1 MLAAPVDIMP
11 EGPGLVHEPK
21 RDGWRMN
28 AFREADG
35 PYLQSRA
42 GRNLS
47 SCDTQDP
54 DRNERQLRWELRLP
68 QGRRVRPPRSAGLN
82 EGQLRWELRSVCVL
96 YAAAVT
102 GSTPQ

>member
-1 MLAAPVDIMP
+1 
-11 EGPGLVHEPK
+11 
-21 RDGWRMN
+21 MN

-54 DRNERQLRWELRLP
+54 DRNE
-68 QGRRVRPPRSAGLN
+68 
-82 EGQLRWELRSVCVL
+82 GQLHWELRSVCVL